1 MIRRPPRSTR
11 TDTLFPY
18 TTLFRSL
25 RVEIAAYWRARERAQ
40 LDAERWRDRL
50 LADDAAIT
58 EWVAAH
64 PGIEVQPLRT
74 LIRNAR
80 RERAVLEAAAA
91 ENHEAGPRSEARRV
105 GKECVSTCRSRW
117 SPSH

>member
-1 MIRRPPRSTR
+1 MEFRRV
-11 TDTLFPY
+11 
-18 TTLFRSL
+18 LFRS
-25 RVEIAAYWRARERAQ
+25 RERAQ

-91 ENHEAGPRSEARRV
+91 ENPEAGPAKHKSPYFRALLLHNARPSLWGRV
-105 GKECVSTCRSRW
+105 F
-117 SPSH
+117 